1 MGKGSMHLS
10 QSSEIAE
17 IIASYATTFFD
28 IKSVQESHLQTRYGN
43 FLLPPIVDPYLF
55 LLSDSGTLISSGKSD
70 RGHISH
76 FFSLIV
82 VP

>member
-1 MGKGSMHLS
+1 MHLS

-17 IIASYATTFFD
+17 IIASYASTFFD

-55 LLSDSGTLISSGKSD
+55 LLRRMASPIVDIFPT
-70 RGHISH
+70 
-76 FFSLIV
+76 FSL
-82 VP
+82 